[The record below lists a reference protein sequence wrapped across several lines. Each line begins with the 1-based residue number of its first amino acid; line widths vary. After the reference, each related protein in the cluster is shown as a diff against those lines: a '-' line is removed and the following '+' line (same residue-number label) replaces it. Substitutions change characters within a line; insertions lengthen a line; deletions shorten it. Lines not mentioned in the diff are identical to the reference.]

1 MQRVRPLLGVE
12 FSGDL
17 GCPGVAPDDEPC
29 NSSETLLH
37 VGSGFGK
44 QEVVPG
50 GLPEVD
56 STKCLR
62 AKKPR

>member
-1 MQRVRPLLGVE
+1 MGVE

-50 GLPEVD
+50 GLPKVTPLSAFVPKNLAEMAV
-56 STKCLR
+56 S
-62 AKKPR
+62 